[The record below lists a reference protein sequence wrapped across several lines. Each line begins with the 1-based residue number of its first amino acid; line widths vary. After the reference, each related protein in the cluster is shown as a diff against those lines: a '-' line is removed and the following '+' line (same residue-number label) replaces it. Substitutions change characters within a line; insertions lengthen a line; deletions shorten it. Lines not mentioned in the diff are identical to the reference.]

1 MTERDELREKIVDI
15 LRVAAAI
22 GPHAVEGEGRLSKL
36 ATDFLALIPPQPKL
50 EWRGRFLFVGDSEFQ
65 VGEVIAHTDDKWD
78 GFLSADVLVAEYV
91 PSEPVARSAVERAV
105 KEALGW
111 PK

>member
-1 MTERDELREKIVDI
+1 MSERDELREKIVDI

-50 EWRGRFLFVGDSEFQ
+50 EWRAQEYFLGNFPIGHVFSHASLWIGQLTS
-65 VGEVIAHTDDKWD
+65 GE
-78 GFLSADVLVAEYV
+78 DVHEGYCEEEV
-91 PSEPVARSAVERAV
+91 RTAVEQAV